1 MPQVVHI
8 EGLDDCLRC
17 LDAAPGNA
25 VKMTQ
30 TALRE
35 ASKKTARSIRQ
46 KVPQRFRR
54 LVKYKVF
61 KGQVT
66 QNTNALVG
74 LFNKRQTKNGSG
86 QVPDWYKAYWKNYGT
101 LTKRDQQHTF
111 DTPVKRHVARRRN
124 DIGQAAEKFFEDA
137 IAGWDG
143 PFMEA
148 FEQSMAEQQEKLYDR

>member
-1 MPQVVHI
+1 MAQLIHI

-17 LDAAPGNA
+17 MDAAPENA
-25 VKMTQ
+25 LKMTS

-35 ASKKTARSIRQ
+35 ASKKSARAIRQ
-46 KVPQRFRR
+46 KTPRRFRR

-61 KGQVT
+61 KGQIT
-66 QNTNALVG
+66 NNQNALVG
-74 LFNKRQTKNGSG
+74 LFNKKQMTNGSSD
-86 QVPDWYKAYWKNYGT
+86 VADWFKAYWKDYGT

-111 DTPVKRHVARRRN
+111 DTPVKRRVPRRRN
-124 DIGQAAEKFFEDA
+124 NVGQPHENFFEA
-137 IAGWDG
+137 AVAGWEG

>member
-1 MPQVVHI
+1 MAQVVHI
-8 EGLDDCLRC
+8 EGLDDCFRC

-35 ASKKTARSIRQ
+35 ASRKAARTIRQ
-46 KVPQRFRR
+46 KIPQRFRR

-74 LFNKRQTKNGSG
+74 LFNKKQTKNGSNE
-86 QVPDWYKAYWKNYGT
+86 VPDWYKAYWRNYGT

-124 DIGQAAEKFFEDA
+124 DIGQAAEKFFEAA

>member
-35 ASKKTARSIRQ
+35 ASKRAARTIRQ

-66 QNTNALVG
+66 HNTNALVG
-74 LFNKRQTKNGSG
+74 LFNKRQTKNGSNE
-86 QVPDWYKAYWKNYGT
+86 VPDWYKAYWKNYGT
-101 LTKRDQQHTF
+101 LTKRDQSHTF

-124 DIGQAAEKFFEDA
+124 DIGQAAEKFFEAA

>member
-1 MPQVVHI
+1 MAQLVHI

-17 LDAAPGNA
+17 MDAAPANA
-25 VKMTQ
+25 VKMTA

-35 ASKKTARSIRQ
+35 ASKKSARQIRQ
-46 KVPQRFRR
+46 KTPQRFRR

-66 QNTNALVG
+66 NDQNALVG
-74 LFNKRQTKNGSG
+74 LFNKKQAKNGSSE
-86 QVPDWYKAYWKNYGT
+86 VPDWFKAYWKNYGT
-101 LTKRDQQHTF
+101 LLRRDPEHTF
-111 DTPVKRHVARRRN
+111 EKAIKKRVPRRRN
-124 DIGQAAEKFFEDA
+124 NVGQPHENFFEAA

-148 FEQSMAEQQEKLYDR
+148 FEQSMADQQEKLYDR

>member
-1 MPQVVHI
+1 MAQVVHI

-35 ASKKTARSIRQ
+35 ASRKAARTIRQ

-61 KGQVT
+61 RGQVT
-66 QNTNALVG
+66 HNTNALVG
-74 LFNKRQTKNGSG
+74 LFNKRQTANGSNE
-86 QVPDWYKAYWKNYGT
+86 VPDWFKAYWKNYGT
-101 LTKRDQQHTF
+101 LTKRDQQHAF

-124 DIGQAAEKFFEDA
+124 DIGQAAEKFFEAA

>member
-1 MPQVVHI
+1 MAQLIHI

-17 LDAAPGNA
+17 MDAAPSNA
-25 VKMTQ
+25 LKMTQ

-35 ASKKTARSIRQ
+35 ASKKSARTIRQ
-46 KVPQRFRR
+46 KTPPRFRR

-66 QNTNALVG
+66 NSQNALVG
-74 LFNKRQTKNGSG
+74 LFNKKQTTNGSST
-86 QVPDWYKAYWKNYGT
+86 VADWFKAYWKNYGT
-101 LTKRDQQHTF
+101 LTRRDQQHVF
-111 DTPVKRHVARRRN
+111 DTQVKRRVARRRN
-124 DIGQAAEKFFEDA
+124 NVGQPHENFFEAA
-137 IAGWDG
+137 IAGWEG

>member
-1 MPQVVHI
+1 MAQVVHI

-17 LDAAPGNA
+17 LDQAPANA

-35 ASKKTARSIRQ
+35 ASKKAARSIRQ
-46 KVPQRFRR
+46 KTPQRFRR

-74 LFNKRQTKNGSG
+74 LFNKKQVKNGSG
-86 QVPDWYKAYWKNYGT
+86 QVADWFKAYWKNYGT
-101 LTKRDQQHTF
+101 LTHRDREHTF

-124 DIGQAAEKFFEDA
+124 NVGQPAEKFFETA
-137 IAGWDG
+137 IAGWEG

-148 FEQSMAEQQEKLYDR
+148 FEQSMVEQQEKLYDR